1 MLLIIDEEKM
11 IQNWILSLIAP
22 VVIVVQKIAI
32 LRWNLYKSIEFEWSL
47 VDTKLRAKVSFGG
60 VLDSSSDLG
69 EVNEYHLLR
78 LRKLKLLWNT
88 DLFVIKFLQVNK
100 VISF

>member
-1 MLLIIDEEKM
+1 MT
-11 IQNWILSLIAP
+11 WILSLIVP

-69 EVNEYHLLR
+69 EVKESLSD
-78 LRKLKLLWNT
+78 T
-88 DLFVIKFLQVNK
+88 VNK
-100 VISF
+100 T